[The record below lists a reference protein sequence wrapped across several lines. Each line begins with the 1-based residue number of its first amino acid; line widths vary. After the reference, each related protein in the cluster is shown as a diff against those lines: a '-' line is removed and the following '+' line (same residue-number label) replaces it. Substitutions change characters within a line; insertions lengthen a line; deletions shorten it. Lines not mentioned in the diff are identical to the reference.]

1 MIIYG
6 IITILVHEITNRN
19 KKKLPQNSEN
29 RLTEVF

>member
-6 IITILVHEITNRN
+6 IITILAHEITNRN
-19 KKKLPQNSEN
+19 RKLPQNSEN